1 MAGLLHN
8 PLIPLGLLIVPA
20 VAWLLYRTPFGLR
33 VRAVG
38 EHPEAA
44 ATLGVS
50 VARVRYVA
58 VALSGA
64 LAALGGAY
72 LALDQHQFTDGM
84 SAGRGFIALAAMIFG
99 RWDPDARGARVPVLR
114 GGRDAA
120 DPAAG
125 NAGDPV
131 AVRANDS
138 LRAHDHR
145 AGRRGRPRRAARG
158 AGQRVAFRVPTFL
171 TKRLDALR
179 SGDAGKLSVLMFT
192 AFIDMVGAL
201 MIIPLLPFYAKRFGA
216 SDFAVMALVASFSAM
231 QLVSAPLWGRVS
243 DRYGRKPA
251 LLFGLG
257 ASMIAYIVFAYAD
270 SYWLLFAS
278 RVIQGAGGG
287 TTGVIQAYVA
297 DSVAPKDRARGLGW
311 LSAATNA
318 GVVIGPAIASFS
330 HNLGPHWPGMIAA
343 LLCALNILFAYR
355 YLPESHDAK
364 ARLRTRGGRAP
375 FDAVVRVAGRGHRTA
390 VRAADLDVLGGD
402 RRVLRCECADH
413 PLSQPAFRRDR
424 ELDRLLLHVHGRA
437 EHHLPAVSARPAPS
451 TSSARCAPRDSARCR
466 SDSGSRSFRSRRS

>member
-1 MAGLLHN
+1 
-8 PLIPLGLLIVPA
+8 VP
-20 VAWLLYRTPFGLR
+20 
-33 VRAVG
+33 
-38 EHPEAA
+38 
-44 ATLGVS
+44 S
-50 VARVRYVA
+50 
-58 VALSGA
+58 
-64 LAALGGAY
+64 
-72 LALDQHQFTDGM
+72 
-84 SAGRGFIALAAMIFG
+84 
-99 RWDPDARGARVPVLR
+99 
-114 GGRDAA
+114 
-120 DPAAG
+120 
-125 NAGDPV
+125 
-131 AVRANDS
+131 
-138 LRAHDHR
+138 
-145 AGRRGRPRRAARG
+145 
-158 AGQRVAFRVPTFL
+158 FL

-231 QLVSAPLWGRVS
+231 QLISAPLWGRVS

-251 LLFGLG
+251 LLSGLG
-257 ASMIAYIVFAYAD
+257 AAMIAYIVFAYAD

-364 ARLRTRGGRAP
+364 ARLRTRGARAP
-375 FDAVVRVAGRGHRTA
+375 LDAVLRVAGADIGQPYARLIWMYSVGIGSFYGVNALIILYLSRHFDVTENSIGFFFMYMGGLSIIFRLFILGRAVDNFGEVRTA
-390 VRAADLDVLGGD
+390 RLGAMSLGFGLALIPLTAFMKLTALPNFSWLPFAVVIALVPLGAALNFPSVTALLSRVVDESERGLYMGVQQTYAGMARVIYPLIAGVASDHLGEASPFWISGGLVLTTIAMG
-402 RRVLRCECADH
+402 
-413 PLSQPAFRRDR
+413 SQ
-424 ELDRLLLHVHGRA
+424 LGRYSSRTS
-437 EHHLPAVSARPAPS
+437 EFEVMSVSAEA
-451 TSSARCAPRDSARCR
+451 TAEAKAVE
-466 SDSGSRSFRSRRS
+466 

>member
-1 MAGLLHN
+1 M
-8 PLIPLGLLIVPA
+8 P
-20 VAWLLYRTPFGLR
+20 
-33 VRAVG
+33 
-38 EHPEAA
+38 
-44 ATLGVS
+44 S
-50 VARVRYVA
+50 
-58 VALSGA
+58 
-64 LAALGGAY
+64 
-72 LALDQHQFTDGM
+72 
-84 SAGRGFIALAAMIFG
+84 
-99 RWDPDARGARVPVLR
+99 
-114 GGRDAA
+114 
-120 DPAAG
+120 
-125 NAGDPV
+125 
-131 AVRANDS
+131 
-138 LRAHDHR
+138 
-145 AGRRGRPRRAARG
+145 
-158 AGQRVAFRVPTFL
+158 FL

-201 MIIPLLPFYAKRFGA
+201 MIIPLLPFYAKHFGA

-231 QLVSAPLWGRVS
+231 QLISAPLWGRVS

-257 ASMIAYIVFAYAD
+257 ASMLAYIVFAYAD

-355 YLPESHDAK
+355 YLPESHDVN

-375 FDAVVRVAGRGHRTA
+375 LDAVLRVAGADIGQPYARLIWMYSVGIGSFYGVNALIILYLSRHFDVTENSIGFFFMYMGGLSIIFRLFILGRAVDNFGEVRTA
-390 VRAADLDVLGGD
+390 RLGALSLGLGLALIPITGFMKLTGLPHFSWLPFAVVIALVPLGAALNFPSVTALLSRVVGENERGLYMGVQQTYGGIARVIYPLIAGVASDHLGESAPFWISGGFVLSTIAMGSQLGRYSSRTSEFEVMSVSAEVNVEAPVEAKAAD
-402 RRVLRCECADH
+402 
-413 PLSQPAFRRDR
+413 
-424 ELDRLLLHVHGRA
+424 
-437 EHHLPAVSARPAPS
+437 
-451 TSSARCAPRDSARCR
+451 
-466 SDSGSRSFRSRRS
+466 

>member
-1 MAGLLHN
+1 MTSF
-8 PLIPLGLLIVPA
+8 V
-20 VAWLLYRTPFGLR
+20 
-33 VRAVG
+33 
-38 EHPEAA
+38 
-44 ATLGVS
+44 
-50 VARVRYVA
+50 
-58 VALSGA
+58 
-64 LAALGGAY
+64 
-72 LALDQHQFTDGM
+72 
-84 SAGRGFIALAAMIFG
+84 
-99 RWDPDARGARVPVLR
+99 
-114 GGRDAA
+114 
-120 DPAAG
+120 
-125 NAGDPV
+125 
-131 AVRANDS
+131 
-138 LRAHDHR
+138 
-145 AGRRGRPRRAARG
+145 
-158 AGQRVAFRVPTFL
+158 

-216 SDFAVMALVASFSAM
+216 SDFMVMALVASFSAM

-257 ASMIAYIVFAYAD
+257 ASMIAYVVFAYAD
-270 SYWLLFAS
+270 SYWLLLAS
-278 RVIQGAGGG
+278 RIIQGAGGG

-343 LLCALNILFAYR
+343 LLCGLNILFALR

-375 FDAVVRVAGRGHRTA
+375 FDAVARVAWTDISQPYARLIWMYSVGLGAYYGVNALIILFLSRHFDVTENSIGFFFMYLGSLSIIFRLFLLGPAVDKFGEVRTA
-390 VRAADLDVLGGD
+390 RLGALALG
-402 RRVLRCECADH
+402 LGLALI
-413 PLSQPAFRRDR
+413 PLTSLVKLNA
-424 ELDRLLLHVHGRA
+424 
-437 EHHLPAVSARPAPS
+437 LPAISWAPFAIVIALVPLGAALNFPSVTALLSRVVGENERGLYMGVQQTYGGIARVIYPLIAGI
-451 TSSARCAPRDSARCR
+451 A
-466 SDSGSRSFRSRRS
+466 SDHLGEASPFWISGGLVLTTIAMGSRLGRYSSRTSEFEVAAVSNEATAEAKAAE

>member
-1 MAGLLHN
+1 M
-8 PLIPLGLLIVPA
+8 P
-20 VAWLLYRTPFGLR
+20 
-33 VRAVG
+33 
-38 EHPEAA
+38 
-44 ATLGVS
+44 S
-50 VARVRYVA
+50 
-58 VALSGA
+58 
-64 LAALGGAY
+64 
-72 LALDQHQFTDGM
+72 
-84 SAGRGFIALAAMIFG
+84 
-99 RWDPDARGARVPVLR
+99 
-114 GGRDAA
+114 
-120 DPAAG
+120 
-125 NAGDPV
+125 
-131 AVRANDS
+131 
-138 LRAHDHR
+138 
-145 AGRRGRPRRAARG
+145 
-158 AGQRVAFRVPTFL
+158 FL

-216 SDFAVMALVASFSAM
+216 TDFAVMALVASFSAM
-231 QLVSAPLWGRVS
+231 QLISAPLWGRVS

-257 ASMIAYIVFAYAD
+257 ASMLAYIVFAYAD

-355 YLPESHDAK
+355 YLPESHDVN

-375 FDAVVRVAGRGHRTA
+375 LDAVLRVAGADIGQPYARLIWMYSVGIGSFYGVNALIILYLSRHFDVTENSIGFFFMYMGGLSIIFRLFILGRAVDNFGEVRTA
-390 VRAADLDVLGGD
+390 RLGALSLGLGLALIPITGFMKLTGLPHFSWLPFAVVIALVPLGAALNFPSVTALLSRVVGENERGLYMGVQQTYGGIARVIYPLIAGVASDHLGESAPFWISGGFVLSTIAMGSQLGRYSSRTSEFEVMSVSAEVNVEAAVEAKAAD
-402 RRVLRCECADH
+402 
-413 PLSQPAFRRDR
+413 
-424 ELDRLLLHVHGRA
+424 
-437 EHHLPAVSARPAPS
+437 
-451 TSSARCAPRDSARCR
+451 
-466 SDSGSRSFRSRRS
+466 